1 MITMDTYKTPG
12 GQSSPRDQKTFNL
25 DQNSIEPHIEEIRTV
40 FKTSRVQFLPI
51 TIFLKISDL
60 SLIVAIFNVI
70 VQYLKVWSMVKCS
83 NSKSTNQ
90 LDLQLNLLVLL
101 LNFLAMVD
109 EHHFPLLNIATK
121 NNKNFHFVIL
131 NCFVER

>member
-1 MITMDTYKTPG
+1 MITMDTYKTQG

-121 NNKNFHFVIL
+121 NNKNFHFVFL

>member
-40 FKTSRVQFLPI
+40 FKVSRVQALPI
-51 TIFLKISDL
+51 TILLKISVFGKM
-60 SLIVAIFNVI
+60 SQIHAIFHVI
-70 VQYLKVWSMVKCS
+70 IEHLEVWSMVKCS
-83 NSKSTNQ
+83 NSKSINQ

-101 LNFLAMVD
+101 LNFLATRD

-121 NNKNFHFVIL
+121 NNKNFCVL
-131 NCFVER
+131 KLLR